1 MSSLH
6 KAEISGILLRWLERY
21 VPPAAMKENARAQQD
36 EAESLLAVLLKFAPA
51 PEPGQWVHRVLRSLD
66 YRVNKYRSW
75 PTTAELAEA
84 CSDILKD
91 DPKSPRAEGLDM
103 RPEAITARRME
114 KGEPV
119 GESWLYGR
127 QACELIASGL
137 ITKAQMDAYR
147 SGAFL
152 QRREAYGEAEAIAW
166 EAEAKQRH
174 EDAREIHRQQAA
186 KAKAA

>member
-21 VPPAAMKENARAQQD
+21 SPPTAIKENARAQQD
-36 EAESLLAVLLKFAPA
+36 EAEALLAVLLKFAPHT
-51 PEPGQWVHRVLRSLD
+51 EPGPWVFRALDSMD
-66 YRVNKYRSW
+66 YRMKTRAW
-75 PTTAELAEA
+75 PTKGELAEVCA
-84 CSDILKD
+84 DLRKKL
-91 DPKSPRAEGLDM
+91 PAAMPGETLDT

-114 KGEPV
+114 KGEAV

-137 ITKAQMDAYR
+137 ITKSQMDAYR

-152 QRREAYGEAEAIAW
+152 QRREAYGEAAALQW